1 MSLFGGLLYSDE
13 AEPHHRRVSP
23 VSGLTRRR
31 MSYANLLHESVIY
44 AKIVNIENGGGQ
56 NAEFSSPVRSY
67 VFRKAQYSIKECD
80 K

>member
-13 AEPHHRRVSP
+13 LRKHIHS
-23 VSGLTRRR
+23 
-31 MSYANLLHESVIY
+31 LLHESVIY

-56 NAEFSSPVRSY
+56 NAEFSSPVRSC